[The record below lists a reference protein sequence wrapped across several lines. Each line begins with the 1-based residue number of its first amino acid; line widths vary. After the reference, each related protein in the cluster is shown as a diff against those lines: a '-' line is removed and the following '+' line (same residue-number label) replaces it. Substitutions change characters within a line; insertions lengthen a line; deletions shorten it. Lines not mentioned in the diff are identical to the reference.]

1 MPGMGLGFC
10 CCCLLACLFVL
21 KERDRSSSFFVAT
34 HRKYCQKHNN
44 FPYDYFSY
52 FSQNIF
58 PRLTFVRFSHE
69 EGAGQHSK
77 RRIHSVHPCSPGND
91 WFCNSPRFLVFGFQ
105 AVINITSH
113 RPLKILLKVTWLQQ
127 ISRKLSFEHVRK
139 TLLSHYIL
147 KCTLTGSAFTL
158 LQICFVNCVFRTLI
172 LLTPNAK

>member
-1 MPGMGLGFC
+1 MLGKKQFIYNMISFWKYPSNFFFIPCMPGMGLGFC

-77 RRIHSVHPCSPGND
+77 RRIKHTQCASVFP
-91 WFCNSPRFLVFGFQ
+91 W
-105 AVINITSH
+105 
-113 RPLKILLKVTWLQQ
+113 KW
-127 ISRKLSFEHVRK
+127 
-139 TLLSHYIL
+139 
-147 KCTLTGSAFTL
+147 
-158 LQICFVNCVFRTLI
+158 LI
-172 LLTPNAK
+172 LQLPEIPCLWVSSCYKYYFPQATEDSLESDLAATNQ